1 MRLKTAHLTRPYE
14 TVLWRA
20 DPVTAQVR
28 RFESLR
34 FKDGHRRAKRAVML
48 REHLL
53 GRRLVWHD
61 EYRGWVSHRCRMG
74 RPRLSFKYEHFL

>member
-1 MRLKTAHLTRPYE
+1 MTE
-14 TVLWRA
+14 
-20 DPVTAQVR
+20 QVR

-34 FKDGHRRAKRAVML
+34 FKDGHKRAKRAVML

-53 GRRLVWHD
+53 GRRRVWYD

-74 RPRLSFKYEHFL
+74 RPRLSFKYEHVL